1 VEDVLLVLGFAAD
14 GDDPVV
20 RARVDKAAE
29 LHAAGAV
36 PQLIV
41 SGCCS
46 MKLER
51 QPEITEA
58 VVMRDELIDRG
69 VPPASILL
77 EEESVDTLGNLYFC
91 KKSLL
96 LPCSWYHVGIV
107 TTPWHWHRT
116 EWLAQ
121 KILGPDFEVTGY
133 PSEHPQGWDE
143 REIKKSELRNRTLLN
158 EAQAQL
164 GGITD
169 GDHESVVPHLGKMP
183 PK

>member
-58 VVMRDELIDRG
+58 IVMRDELIDRG

-107 TTPWHWHRT
+107 TTQSYASERGPGPAWWHHRR
-116 EWLAQ
+116 
-121 KILGPDFEVTGY
+121 GPRIDRATSGQDAAEVAVV
-133 PSEHPQGWDE
+133 EHNCGP
-143 REIKKSELRNRTLLN
+143 RRNGRASAYST
-158 EAQAQL
+158 QC
-164 GGITD
+164 
-169 GDHESVVPHLGKMP
+169 SRPVRSK
-183 PK
+183 